1 MESLGTAPAKV
12 AMPGPPREAGA
23 VWRAVG
29 CLGRALCRLAECQH
43 VTVVVCSSLVMGQDV
58 ATAPLPVHVSRNS
71 SDTELVAED
80 ALRNL
85 PRSLDAS
92 LAAMWELLADAG
104 PVLWAAVGEE
114 ELLAKLPVRPV
125 AAHAWGKEE
134 AWLCCA
140 PCLGHLLRSCL
151 GESDAFPPPDVQ
163 QLLVEDFNDTSH
175 SWASGRCLPQLL
187 SERLQKLPAGHP
199 ALVSYDEHGEECSRM
214 TYQEL
219 SAHLDC
225 AVSALYALR
234 PGAVALWMPRCS
246 QAVRCAL
253 AILRAGA
260 VYVPCDGRLPWERV
274 AFMAQAASAQ
284 LLVAGAEQLES
295 MPLQSTLQVIAA
307 DELEQTQAG
316 SETWSSELAVSEGD
330 LAYVIFTSGSTG
342 KPKGVAV
349 THRSIVHLIE
359 WVNSTYNIDHNDSL
373 LFTTSISFDL
383 SCYDMFGSLA
393 AGSTVHVAPE
403 LSPKKL
409 FQVLQ
414 KGHITFWDSA
424 PQVLQQ
430 LEPFIG
436 ALDSLR
442 LVFLSGDWVPLQLTQ
457 MLRRAMGDGRVVA
470 LGGATEVTV
479 WSNFFEV
486 GDLDPEWR
494 SIPYGRPI
502 WNHQYYCL
510 DAQSAPL
517 HVGMTGELY
526 IGGVGVARGYVGRA
540 DLSERFLEN
549 PFHPGRVYRTGD
561 MVRFMP
567 LRPWGVYHNS
577 CEVVLEFL
585 GRKDSQ
591 VKVRGFRVELA
602 EVELSFAAQG
612 LDCAV
617 LALPSACPAVLVA
630 FVRAE
635 EQRATETRDRLTQQ
649 LPHYMVPEVCSVEAL
664 PLTRSGKVDRQALEA
679 WWAQRR
685 TAFRAPITKQQQRVV
700 EAFREA
706 LGQEV
711 GLDDDFFELG
721 GHSLSAMRLQ
731 MALGDLSLQEVF
743 HARTPAALAELLE
756 LRSGGV
762 KAAPPLQKMERGD
775 LVPASYAQERLWLA
789 HCLQPGPRYNVAFA
803 FRGRASLVA
812 LLGALQRLLERHE
825 ALRTV
830 LQGGGE
836 ESGHGQLFQRILE
849 AEEVKIPVSAPACA
863 MRVCSCVWLQALGVE
878 DAAVAAMRADA
889 AEGFDLTS
897 GLLRVRLFHSSSDF
911 LLYFNV
917 HHAAFDA
924 ASQALLKKELAMDLN
939 GDHLQTPSVQYADYA
954 LWQQQWLAEGE
965 KQRCLDYWKEE
976 LRGASFKLHLPT
988 DVPRPRDLTHGFV
1001 TSRWPLSALAGVR
1014 SAAKQLPASEM
1025 AAMLSLFGLLLG
1037 RRFGQEDLLV
1047 GIPESGRGSD
1057 PALQNV
1063 VGFFVNTLPIRIRL
1077 LEAKETFMDL
1087 LGRTQKTLLDAMDH
1101 ATIPFQHLVEE
1112 ARRAKE
1118 LDPGH
1123 SPLVQAFFQHIAT
1136 GQFSHQ
1142 SPMLEDFNF
1151 EALPTPA
1158 KFEVS
1163 LQTSVESSLSLRWE
1177 FMPEVLPLETIRLLD
1192 RHLLVMAKR
1201 LAADCNSALCHLRER
1216 PSDEHAAVLHDWS
1229 TSHALPLP
1237 DCRLEDLFIQQ
1248 AMRTP
1253 KQTAL
1258 VLRKNRLSFAD
1269 LLAAAQALGARLGL
1283 AKSRVGV
1290 LAERSLELPVALLAV
1305 LMAGAAFVPLTPDLP
1320 RERLRFSLSEAK
1332 AGALLATPQVAATA
1346 AALAEELAIPWSIVS
1361 LDNLKNLESVETPAR
1376 PAERIAYVLFTSG
1389 STGRPKGVAV
1399 SHRALLSHLLPY
1411 VRILK
1416 LTPADRILQTSPF
1429 TFDMAYSQI
1438 FGALLS
1444 GAQLVLTRENPMVD
1458 PMELAQVLE
1467 QESVTFTTL
1476 VPSVLSAMVHAKP
1489 EICLPALRHLGCGG
1503 EPLRSRFRQVR
1514 LHNRY
1519 GPTEC
1524 AINSTLF
1531 GPFGPDEINGERDVP
1546 IGWPSAHRHVAVE
1559 AGELLLAGPGLA
1571 GYVAREASAF
1581 RSSLRGAG
1589 QQYHTGDQ
1597 VSRGTRGCLGF
1608 LGRRDFQVKL
1618 QGQRIELA
1626 EIEQVISTLPQ
1637 VRSCAVVVN
1646 HVPMLV
1652 AFISG
1657 EAPQEVL
1664 AQCCKHLPP
1673 AMVPRVQV
1681 LDDQSWP
1688 RTSSNKLDRRALA
1701 DMASKLVQDPQ
1712 RVLGTSAVEEAV
1724 NTLLEV
1730 LADLG
1735 HVVSAA
1741 CSLGL
1746 TSLLA
1751 LRVVAQAR
1759 RRGLELSV
1767 RRLLAPGATA
1777 LAVATEATAGRP
1789 EDEAV
1794 DLLLGAVRL
1803 QVRHMTEPSG
1813 DWEVLVCPGDGGAG
1827 VEGYRPLAVALQS
1840 ACRVWVVDGLLSTC
1854 RSLEEMAEEVL
1865 RCWRCSGKRRVL
1877 LGHSWGVLLA
1887 LQLAQLTDVEAVWL
1901 LDPSKH
1907 HFAPAEPVMDH
1918 EAELLEL
1925 LARLCQ
1931 AGAAQGLLMAARSG
1945 RMTEMEKVLSQNQ
1958 FQRLR
1963 QAAAARSHNLS
1974 LRASYKPLHVP
1985 VHVILASEMEATP
1998 QQRLLDAWLETSMDT
2013 SLDTIGNVIM
2023 WHLPGFRTSTA
2034 FARYRGMS
2042 Q

>member
-1376 PAERIAYVLFTSG
+1376 
-1389 STGRPKGVAV
+1389 
-1399 SHRALLSHLLPY
+1399 
-1411 VRILK
+1411 
-1416 LTPADRILQTSPF
+1416 
-1429 TFDMAYSQI
+1429 
-1438 FGALLS
+1438 
-1444 GAQLVLTRENPMVD
+1444 
-1458 PMELAQVLE
+1458 
-1467 QESVTFTTL
+1467 
-1476 VPSVLSAMVHAKP
+1476 
-1489 EICLPALRHLGCGG
+1489 
-1503 EPLRSRFRQVR
+1503 FRQVR

-1998 QQRLLDAWLETSMDT
+1998 QQRLLDLDCIRSISRDVAVSWTAGTHYSMLEPS
-2013 SLDTIGNVIM
+2013 NC
-2023 WHLPGFRTSTA
+2023 TA
-2034 FARYRGMS
+2034 LAAALLGTLS
-2042 Q
+2042 SPA

>member
-1376 PAERIAYVLFTSG
+1376 
-1389 STGRPKGVAV
+1389 
-1399 SHRALLSHLLPY
+1399 
-1411 VRILK
+1411 
-1416 LTPADRILQTSPF
+1416 
-1429 TFDMAYSQI
+1429 
-1438 FGALLS
+1438 
-1444 GAQLVLTRENPMVD
+1444 
-1458 PMELAQVLE
+1458 
-1467 QESVTFTTL
+1467 
-1476 VPSVLSAMVHAKP
+1476 
-1489 EICLPALRHLGCGG
+1489 
-1503 EPLRSRFRQVR
+1503 FRQVR